1 MAFSLHT
8 KRKAV
13 LNNVLESQKILS
25 KDTRFKLNLKAFF
38 SKKIGF
44 LSFSCI
50 TLSFLFFYIKHN
62 KNSNSDSLPK
72 EFKVIFQGNFPTQIQ
87 DKISKTIESIL
98 LKSSS
103 DTTSIEEIAKQIQN
117 KESLSH
123 VHLFL
128 SPKKLIHIFISPKT
142 PLMKIY
148 GSTQL
153 VLSSDGDIY
162 NEYNFKP
169 QFETVLYGD
178 FYKNQDPLVFDEKN
192 CIQITDKEKKILLD
206 SIILM
211 NQSYKNSLPLLSIGY
226 VKHRGFFAKL
236 KNQDTMVVF
245 GDPPFEKQ
253 FSRLEKILENSKK
266 RNLSIKNIEVDFNDK
281 AFITE

>member
-1 MAFSLHT
+1 MAFSLHI

-25 KDTRFKLNLKAFF
+25 KHTRSKLHLKAFF
-38 SKKIGF
+38 TKKIGF
-44 LSFSCI
+44 ISFSCI
-50 TLSFLFFYIKHN
+50 TVSFLFFYIKHN
-62 KNSNSDSLPK
+62 KNSNPDSLPK
-72 EFKVIFQGNFPTQIQ
+72 EFKVVFQGNFPNQIQ
-87 DKISKTIESIL
+87 DKISKTIESVL
-98 LKSSS
+98 LQSTSM
-103 DTTSIEEIAKQIQN
+103 TASIEDIAKQIQN

-128 SPKKLIHIFISPKT
+128 SPKKFIHIFVSPKT

-148 GSTQL
+148 GSTHL

-162 NEYNFKP
+162 NEYNFRP
-169 QFETVLYGD
+169 QFETVLYSD
-178 FYKNQDPLVFDEKN
+178 FHQTQDPPVFDEKN
-192 CIQITDKEKKILLD
+192 CIQLTDKEKKILLD
-206 SIILM
+206 SIILI
-211 NQSYKNSLPLLSIGY
+211 NQSYKNSLPLFSIGY

-236 KNQDTMVVF
+236 KDQDTTVVF

-266 RNLSIKNIEVDFNDK
+266 RNVSIKNIEVDFNDK